1 MSIVL
6 WSNRKIIANFR
17 RKKSFLQA
25 SVIKNIGKFAARCQ
39 KNWTWKKPWSAVM
52 FQFSRIATVKVI
64 YTLYSITPPYTV
76 HDIIQNVAGK
86 TWYYMRNISCC
97 ISFSSTFHV
106 TVYCGNFDC
115 FFWTV
120 YYSAYVGTLQTSD
133 CQISRSGKVHKA
145 VL

>member
-1 MSIVL
+1 MSIVP

-86 TWYYMRNISCC
+86 TWYYTRNISCC

-115 FFWTV
+115 FFFNSVLFSICWDIRDKWLSNIKKRQ
-120 YYSAYVGTLQTSD
+120 SA
-133 CQISRSGKVHKA
+133 
-145 VL
+145 